1 MPTANL
7 TDRLVK
13 SLKTKGSMEEFWDLS
28 FPGSFGIRVMNS
40 GRKTFVF
47 MYRNGSRRPKMKLGT
62 YPAISLAEAR
72 QKAFELL
79 GAVQRGE
86 DPARDREQKHRAGT
100 FEELAELYLERH
112 ARPHKK
118 PSSVR
123 EDTRILNTY
132 LLPAWG
138 RRKFE
143 SITRSDVIRL
153 LDEIKF
159 KRDAPIMAN
168 RVKALASTIFN
179 FASRKAL
186 VPETFANPCANVDQ
200 PAKETSRDRVLS
212 DDEIRALWKN
222 LKNRV
227 EPTASIYR
235 VVLLTGQR
243 PGEVKAMQWSDIDSE
258 NIWTIPATA
267 TKNRR
272 EHKVPLSS
280 QALAIIEKLRP
291 MTGDTDYVFASPHTG
306 HIQWLQKMTQRI
318 QQSTGFHF
326 RPHDLRRTCATN
338 LSKLGVD
345 DVTIAKILNHSWPQR
360 HMTAVYNRW
369 DRLPEM
375 KRALERWGQ
384 QVERTIKGKDA
395 ETSVEFEHDVGLKEE
410 VEPV

>member
-1 MPTANL
+1 MSTANL

-86 DPARDREQKHRAGT
+86 DPASDRKQKHNAGT
-100 FEELAELYLERH
+100 FKELAELYLERH

-200 PAKETSRDRVLS
+200 PTKETSRDRVLS
-212 DDEIRALWKN
+212 DDEIRGLWED
-222 LKNRV
+222 LGNRA

-235 VVLLTGQR
+235 LVLLTGQR
-243 PGEVKAMQWSDIDSE
+243 PGEVKAMQWRDMDGE
-258 NIWTIPATA
+258 NIWTIPATE
-267 TKNRR
+267 TKNKR

-280 QALAIIEKLRP
+280 HALVIIEKLRP
-291 MTGDTDYVFASPHTG
+291 ITGETDFVFASPDGG
-306 HIQWLQKMTQRI
+306 HIRWLQKMSQRI
-318 QQSTGFHF
+318 QKNTEFHF
-326 RPHDLRRTCATN
+326 WPHDLRRTCATN
-338 LSKLGVD
+338 LSKLGID
-345 DVTIAKILNHSWPQR
+345 DVTIARILNHSWPQR
-360 HMTAVYNRW
+360 HMTSVYNRW

-375 KRALERWGQ
+375 KRALERWGTQ
-384 QVERTIKGKDA
+384 MERIVMGKDA
-395 ETSVEFEHDVGLKEE
+395 ETILEFKR
-410 VEPV
+410 

>member
-1 MPTANL
+1 MPRVNL
-7 TDRLVK
+7 TDRLLK
-13 SLKTKGSMEEFWDLS
+13 NLKTEDTLEEFWDQA
-28 FPGSFGIRVMNS
+28 FPGSFGVRVMKS

-47 MYRNGSRRPKMKLGT
+47 MYRIGNRRRRMKLGT
-62 YPAISLAEAR
+62 YPALSLAEAR
-72 QKAFELL
+72 QQAFAHL
-79 GAVQRGE
+79 GAVQRGD
-86 DPARDREQKHRAGT
+86 DPAEERIRSRKAGT

-118 PSSVR
+118 PASIK

-138 RRKFE
+138 RRKFQ

-153 LDEIKF
+153 LDEVKF
-159 KRDAPIMAN
+159 KRGAPVMAN

-186 VPETFANPCANVDQ
+186 VPETFANPCANVEQ
-200 PAKETSRDRVLS
+200 PTKEESRERVLN
-212 DDEIRALWKN
+212 DDEIEALWKD
-222 LKNRV
+222 LKNRA

-235 VVLLTGQR
+235 LVLLTGQR
-243 PGEVKAMQWSDIDSE
+243 PGEVKAMRWSDIDTE
-258 NIWTIPATA
+258 NIWTIPATE
-267 TKNRR
+267 TKNKR

-280 QALAIIEKLRP
+280 HALAVMEELRP
-291 MTGDTDYVFASPHTG
+291 LSGDTEFVFAAPSGG
-306 HIQWLQKMTQRI
+306 HIRWLQKMSQRI
-318 QQSTGFHF
+318 QKNVGFNF

-345 DVTIAKILNHSWPQR
+345 DVTIATILNHSWPLR

-375 KRALERWGQ
+375 TRALERWGA
-384 QVERTIKGKDA
+384 RLDLILKGAPSK
-395 ETSVEFEHDVGLKEE
+395 VVQIR
-410 VEPV
+410 

>member
-1 MPTANL
+1 
-7 TDRLVK
+7 
-13 SLKTKGSMEEFWDLS
+13 
-28 FPGSFGIRVMNS
+28 
-40 GRKTFVF
+40 
-47 MYRNGSRRPKMKLGT
+47 MKLGT

-86 DPARDREQKHRAGT
+86 DPARDRKQKHSAGT

-186 VPETFANPCANVDQ
+186 VPETFANPCANVEQ
-200 PAKETSRDRVLS
+200 PTKETSRDRVLS
-212 DDEIRALWKN
+212 DDEIRGLWED
-222 LKNRV
+222 LGNRA

-235 VVLLTGQR
+235 LVLLTGQR
-243 PGEVKAMQWSDIDSE
+243 PGEVKAMQWRDMDGE
-258 NIWTIPATA
+258 NIWTIPATE
-267 TKNRR
+267 TKNKR

-280 QALAIIEKLRP
+280 HALVIIEKLRP
-291 MTGDTDYVFASPHTG
+291 ITGETDFVFASPDGG
-306 HIQWLQKMTQRI
+306 HIRWLQKMSQRI
-318 QQSTGFHF
+318 QKNTEFHF
-326 RPHDLRRTCATN
+326 WPHDLRRTCATN

-375 KRALERWGQ
+375 KRALELWGQ
-384 QVERTIKGKDA
+384 QVERIVKGKDA
-395 ETSVEFEHDVGLKEE
+395 ETNVEFEHDVGLKEE

>member
-13 SLKTKGSMEEFWDLS
+13 SLKTKASMEEFWDLS

-86 DPARDREQKHRAGT
+86 DPASDRKQKHNAGT

-186 VPETFANPCANVDQ
+186 VPEIFANPCANVEQ
-200 PAKETSRDRVLS
+200 PTKETSRDRVLS
-212 DDEIRALWKN
+212 DDEIRGLWED
-222 LKNRV
+222 LGNRA

-235 VVLLTGQR
+235 LVLLTGQR
-243 PGEVKAMQWSDIDSE
+243 PGEVKAMQWRDMDGE
-258 NIWTIPATA
+258 NIWTIPATE
-267 TKNRR
+267 TKNKR

-280 QALAIIEKLRP
+280 HALVIIEKLRP
-291 MTGDTDYVFASPHTG
+291 ITGETDFVFASPGGG
-306 HIQWLQKMTQRI
+306 HIRWLQKMSQRI
-318 QQSTGFHF
+318 QKNTEFHF
-326 RPHDLRRTCATN
+326 WPHDLRRTCATN
-338 LSKLGVD
+338 LSMLGVD

-395 ETSVEFEHDVGLKEE
+395 ETNVEFEHDVGPKEE
-410 VEPV
+410 VEPL

>member
-1 MPTANL
+1 MSTANL

-47 MYRNGSRRPKMKLGT
+47 MYRNGSRRPRMKLGT
-62 YPAISLAEAR
+62 YPAISVAEAR

-86 DPARDREQKHRAGT
+86 DPARDRKQKHKAGT

-186 VPETFANPCANVDQ
+186 VPEIFANPCANVEQ
-200 PAKETSRDRVLS
+200 PTKETSRDRVLS
-212 DDEIRALWKN
+212 DDEIRGLWED
-222 LKNRV
+222 LGNRA

-235 VVLLTGQR
+235 LVLLTGQR
-243 PGEVKAMQWSDIDSE
+243 PGEVKAMQWRDMDGE
-258 NIWTIPATA
+258 NIWTIPATE
-267 TKNRR
+267 TKNKR

-280 QALAIIEKLRP
+280 HALVIIEKLRP
-291 MTGDTDYVFASPHTG
+291 ITGETDFVFASPGGG
-306 HIQWLQKMTQRI
+306 HIRWLQKMSQRI
-318 QQSTGFHF
+318 QKNTEFHF
-326 RPHDLRRTCATN
+326 WPHDLRRTCATN
-338 LSKLGVD
+338 LSMLGVD

-395 ETSVEFEHDVGLKEE
+395 ETNVEFEHDVGPKEE
-410 VEPV
+410 VEPL